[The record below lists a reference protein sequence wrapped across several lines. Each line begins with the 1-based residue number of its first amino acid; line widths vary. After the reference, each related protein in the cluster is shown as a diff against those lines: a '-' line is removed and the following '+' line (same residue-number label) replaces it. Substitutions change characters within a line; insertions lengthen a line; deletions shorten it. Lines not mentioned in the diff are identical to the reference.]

1 MKKKIVVQIFCLVF
15 LVSFAAIGF
24 MPVLVRGEGEDSST
38 APADYEPE
46 VITEPII
53 MGSDILIIQDVWPW
67 GWYTTEDILNEIGQG
82 GNFNII
88 PTGALGSTDLSEYEV
103 VIISSDQWWFSYINL
118 IAQKTKLENFV
129 SVGGVLVAHACDMGW
144 HSGHWSSSFLPGG
157 VNHGHLY
164 YDFPFIAMPTHPIVT
179 TPHPIIDTNIRE
191 WGWSTH
197 GWFTNLYP
205 GTNEIIKIFGDRP
218 IYIEYQYGA
227 GLVLATMMTM
237 EWGGSYHNLLR
248 NELAYVLNRPPIADA
263 GPDQTL
269 EQTSHAG
276 AAVILDGSGSSDP
289 DGDEL
294 TYTWTW
300 EGGSA
305 MGVNP
310 TVTFPLGP
318 ITVTLTISDGDLDD
332 SDTVDI
338 TVVDTTPPDLVL
350 AIFPIVLWP
359 PNHKY
364 HTIEVSDF
372 VISVSDICDAFV
384 GVDDVKIT
392 SVSSDEPE
400 NVRRGG
406 GDGNTLNDI
415 IIWTPQLVLLR
426 AERQGKGNGRVYTI
440 NYEVTDA
447 SGNTAD
453 GSFQVWVPHDQ
464 WFVWMTT
471 DDGPA
476 AGYTEYA

>member
-1 MKKKIVVQIFCLVF
+1 MVKKKIRMFHVILCAMLILAMFF
-15 LVSFAAIGF
+15 
-24 MPVLVRGEGEDSST
+24 VL
-38 APADYEPE
+38 A
-46 VITEPII
+46 PII
-53 MGSDILIIQDVWPW
+53 PVKASVLPNVTQNYIPPGCVMIDFEEGTEGGVVHSTIPGLEFTHTAGYDWLYADVRSGGYNIYSLTHHIGSGPYV
-67 GWYTTEDILNEIGQG
+67 LNGYFCAWLGPMQG
-82 GNFNII
+82 YGRIDFTLGTASYFSVLTSTYSGLTIDAYDSNGNF
-88 PTGALGSTDLSEYEV
+88 
-103 VIISSDQWWFSYINL
+103 
-118 IAQKTKLENFV
+118 
-129 SVGGVLVAHACDMGW
+129 
-144 HSGHWSSSFLPGG
+144 
-157 VNHGHLY
+157 
-164 YDFPFIAMPTHPIVT
+164 
-179 TPHPIIDTNIRE
+179 
-191 WGWSTH
+191 
-197 GWFTNLYP
+197 
-205 GTNEIIKIFGDRP
+205 
-218 IYIEYQYGA
+218 
-227 GLVLATMMTM
+227 LATSG
-237 EWGGSYHNLLR
+237 WASSNYGSRLFTRLIV
-248 NELAYVLNRPPIADA
+248 EAEGMAYVMIHDVGNYWEIDDLVTDAPGVGNRPPIAVA
-263 GPDQTL
+263 GLDQTL

-276 AAVILDGSGSSDP
+276 ALVMLDGSGSSDP
-289 DGDEL
+289 DDDIL
-294 TYTWTW
+294 TYNWTW
-300 EGGSA
+300 SGGSA
-305 MGVNP
+305 TSVNP
-310 TVTFPLGP
+310 IVTFPLGTT
-318 ITVTLTISDGDLDD
+318 TVTLIVSDGTL
-332 SDTVDI
+332 SATDTVVI

-350 AIFPIVLWP
+350 ASAPIVLWP

-384 GVDDVKIT
+384 GVEDVVIT

-440 NYEVTDA
+440 NFAVTDA